1 MKKTT
6 IVLIAGFSFCTLGG
20 ALCAAGYA
28 NGGMHDIKASGL
40 LPDFISEKPDRG
52 THTASEENLSGDIPD
67 SMPPEY
73 SPSQSDDP
81 FNISDGGNSVSIFK
95 NGKSVNISGNG
106 KSVSISKSQGGK
118 TVSMSNH
125 NKSVSIS
132 NDGERSGIFSNHKKS
147 AQQPAGKSNNKNSNK
162 HTFRLTKKK
171 LNAFTAMQAD
181 LKHVDFKIV
190 PSKNS
195 NSYIQYTITSK
206 TDGNPFSYK
215 VNDGILTLTE
225 KKGMPNFYCRYI
237 SGNKK
242 KTIVKDKNLVT
253 LYITNSQMENAIFTL
268 GEGDLSIKGLHTQ
281 SIKIS
286 GKDGDVLLNGSSA
299 QQGSL
304 SIKDGDFVLKNTSL
318 SKCKLSAD
326 YGNYSCHDITLK
338 NSTLHS
344 EDGDLSFQNSTLRDS
359 SIVTDYGD
367 ISLSGTTVSG
377 KTLTS
382 HDGDFILKQSQI
394 SNCILDTDYGD
405 YEISGSNI
413 RGGSLYTDDG
423 NYNLKNTNL
432 VGKIKLTTDYGDID
446 AKSLSV
452 QNQVEIEGNETD
464 LSISLTPSCK
474 KNASIYAKTGYG
486 SIKKNDPYSGKVAK
500 KGDSRTY
507 TRTADKNMMLS
518 ITVNDG
524 DLSLQ

>member
-6 IVLIAGFSFCTLGG
+6 IILIAGFSFCTLGG
-20 ALCAAGYA
+20 TLCAVGYA

-40 LPDFISEKPDRG
+40 LPDFIFEKPDQG

-67 SMPPEY
+67 NTPPEY
-73 SPSQSDDP
+73 SPSQSDGS
-81 FNISDGGNSVSIFK
+81 FNISNGGNSVSISK
-95 NGKSVNISGNG
+95 NG
-106 KSVSISKSQGGK
+106 KSVSISKSQGK
-118 TVSMSNH
+118 ETVSMSNH
-125 NKSVSIS
+125 SKSVSIS
-132 NDGERSGIFSNHKKS
+132 NDGEISGIFSNNKKS
-147 AQQPAGKSNNKNSNK
+147 AQQPAGKSNNSKSNK
-162 HTFRLTKKK
+162 YTFHLPKKK
-171 LNAFTAMQAD
+171 LNTFKSIQAN

-195 NSYIQYTITSK
+195 SSYIEYTVTSK

-215 VNDGILTLTE
+215 VSDGTLTLTE
-225 KKGMPNFYCRYI
+225 KKGMLNFYCQYI

-242 KTIVKDKNLVT
+242 KTVVKDKNLVT
-253 LYITNSQMENAIFTL
+253 LYISKGQMANAILTL

-304 SIKDGDFVLKNTSL
+304 SIKDGDFILKNTSL

-326 YGNYSCHDITLK
+326 YGNYSCYGITLT

-359 SIVTDYGD
+359 SIITDYGD
-367 ISLSGTTVSG
+367 INLSGTTVSG

-382 HDGDFILKQSQI
+382 NDGNFILKQSQI

-432 VGKIKLTTDYGDID
+432 VGKIKLATDYGDID
-446 AKSLSV
+446 AKNLSV
-452 QNQVEIEGNETD
+452 QNQVEIEGDETD
-464 LSISLTPSCK
+464 LAISLTPSCK
-474 KNASIYAKTGYG
+474 KNASIYAKTEYG
-486 SIKKNDPYSGKVAK
+486 SIKKNDPYSGKVTK

-518 ITVNDG
+518 ITVYDG